1 MVTNFNSIK
10 NFCINLDRRPD
21 RWSTVKKIFNDQD
34 ININRWSAID
44 AKQYGFSNPTGASC
58 SHMGI
63 LYFCRLADIRYAM
76 IFEDDVVLCH
86 NFKDKLELILNI
98 IPKDWDALSLH
109 CFKAQT
115 EKINDYICRLLSP
128 IYGAHGILFNTHGI
142 NKILNSND
150 KMCIEDK
157 YFKSLDSFYAINLE
171 HTMAFQ
177 NGEDSD
183 IPETSI
189 TNEYKSFYDKYKH
202 LHS

>member
-1 MVTNFNSIK
+1 MNTSLIT
-10 NFCINLDRRPD
+10 NFCINLDRRSD
-21 RWSTVKKIFNDQD
+21 RWSAVKKIFDNQGL
-34 ININRWSAID
+34 IVHRWSAID
-44 AKQYGFSNPTGASC
+44 AKQYRFSNPTGASC

-63 LYFCRLADIRYAM
+63 LYFCRLADIKYAM

-86 NFKDKLELILNI
+86 NFKNKLETILNT

-115 EKINDYICRLLSP
+115 KKINDYICKLLSP
-128 IYGAHGILFNTHGI
+128 TYGAHAILFNSVGI
-142 NKILNSND
+142 NKILKNHNPV
-150 KMCIEDK
+150 CIEEK
-157 YFKSLDSFYAINLE
+157 YFKSLDNFYAINLE

-189 TNEYKSFYDKYKH
+189 IGEYKNFYETYKH